1 MWGLRASALGMTNA
15 SVATMGYDADSLAKI
30 AERLAAVRI
39 TVSVPARVRDAWGA
53 FDPDD
58 VRPWQRLDK
67 GPFRDDPDDDTG
79 VAVPRV
85 PPEG

>member
-1 MWGLRASALGMTNA
+1 
-15 SVATMGYDADSLAKI
+15 MGYDADSLAKI

-53 FDPDD
+53 LDRDD
-58 VRPWQRLDK
+58 VRPPRPLDK
-67 GPFRDDPDDDTG
+67 GPFRDEPDDDTE

-85 PPEG
+85 PPRG